1 MDIATIIGW
10 LMSIGA
16 VGLLIWQQDQMTM
29 FFGTSTAI
37 ISIVFV
43 LGGTLSGTMMRYSM
57 GHFLSSLGVVARI
70 FGGGS
75 QNPKEL
81 IDEIVDMADVARKN
95 GFLELEKRKISN
107 DFLADGIRQVID
119 GSKPEVLK
127 QTMLSNMK
135 GIVDRNSASEKV
147 WRSMGDT
154 SPAFGMI
161 GTVIGLVAM
170 MANMDDPKA
179 IGPAMAAALLTT
191 LWGSVLANV
200 FFLPVADKLKFKS
213 NDAKLSLLISIDGV
227 MAIQGG
233 QNPRVIAGVL
243 AAYLDPTKAA
253 KAESSTNAS
262 ADAA

>member
-10 LMSIGA
+10 LISIGA

-43 LGGTLSGTMMRYSM
+43 FGGTLSGTMMRYSM
-57 GHFLSSLGVVARI
+57 GHFVSSLGVVAKI
-70 FGGGS
+70 FGSGS
-75 QNPKEL
+75 QNPQAL
-81 IDEIVDMADVARKN
+81 IDEIVDMADVARKS
-95 GFLELEKRKISN
+95 GFLELEKRKISD
-107 DFLADGIRQVID
+107 DFLADGIRQLID

-127 QTMLSNMK
+127 QTMVSNMK
-135 GIVDRNSASEKV
+135 GIIDRNLASEKV

-200 FFLPVADKLKFKS
+200 FFLPVADKLKFRS

-233 QNPRVIAGVL
+233 QNPRVIASVL
-243 AAYLDPTKAA
+243 AAYLDPTKTS
-253 KAESSTNAS
+253 KSNNTSSQNSTE
-262 ADAA
+262 

>member
-1 MDIATIIGW
+1 
-10 LMSIGA
+10 
-16 VGLLIWQQDQMTM
+16 
-29 FFGTSTAI
+29 
-37 ISIVFV
+37 
-43 LGGTLSGTMMRYSM
+43 
-57 GHFLSSLGVVARI
+57 
-70 FGGGS
+70 
-75 QNPKEL
+75 
-81 IDEIVDMADVARKN
+81 
-95 GFLELEKRKISN
+95 
-107 DFLADGIRQVID
+107 
-119 GSKPEVLK
+119 
-127 QTMLSNMK
+127 MLSNMK

-200 FFLPVADKLKFKS
+200 FFLPVADKLKFRS

-233 QNPRVIAGVL
+233 KTL
-243 AAYLDPTKAA
+243 
-253 KAESSTNAS
+253 ES
-262 ADAA
+262 

>member
-1 MDIATIIGW
+1 
-10 LMSIGA
+10 
-16 VGLLIWQQDQMTM
+16 
-29 FFGTSTAI
+29 
-37 ISIVFV
+37 
-43 LGGTLSGTMMRYSM
+43 
-57 GHFLSSLGVVARI
+57 
-70 FGGGS
+70 
-75 QNPKEL
+75 
-81 IDEIVDMADVARKN
+81 MADVARKS

-135 GIVDRNSASEKV
+135 GIVDRNAASEKV

-191 LWGSVLANV
+191 LGLGPSKR
-200 FFLPVADKLKFKS
+200 FL
-213 NDAKLSLLISIDGV
+213 
-227 MAIQGG
+227 
-233 QNPRVIAGVL
+233 
-243 AAYLDPTKAA
+243 
-253 KAESSTNAS
+253 SSCGR
-262 ADAA
+262 

>member
-1 MDIATIIGW
+1 MATRPNDY
-10 LMSIGA
+10 
-16 VGLLIWQQDQMTM
+16 V
-29 FFGTSTAI
+29 FGTQTAI

-43 LGGTLSGTMMRYSM
+43 FGGTLSGTMMRYSM

-70 FGGGS
+70 FGTGS
-75 QNPKEL
+75 QDPQEL
-81 IDEIVDMADVARKN
+81 IDEIVDMADVARKS

-179 IGPAMAAALLTT
+179 IGPAMAALLTT

-233 QNPRVIAGVL
+233 QNPRVIASVL

-253 KAESSTNAS
+253 KTESSNKAS
-262 ADAA
+262 AEGLHESRAQHI

>member
-10 LMSIGA
+10 LFSIGA

-29 FFGTSTAI
+29 FFGTQTAL

-43 LGGTLSGTMMRYSM
+43 FGGTLSGTMMRYSM
-57 GHFLSSLGVVARI
+57 GHFVSSLGVVARI
-70 FGGGS
+70 FGSGS
-75 QNPKEL
+75 QNPQEL
-81 IDEIVDMADVARKN
+81 IDEIVDMADVARKS

-233 QNPRVIAGVL
+233 QNPRVIATVL

-253 KAESSTNAS
+253 KNESSNKAS
-262 ADAA
+262 AEAA

>member
-10 LMSIGA
+10 LISIGA
-16 VGLLIWQQDQMTM
+16 VGLLIWQQDQMAM
-29 FFGTSTAI
+29 FFGNTTAFV
-37 ISIVFV
+37 SIVFV

-57 GHFLSSLGVVARI
+57 GHFLSSLGVVAKI

-75 QNPKEL
+75 QNPQEL
-81 IDEIVDMADVARKN
+81 IDEIVDMADVARKS
-95 GFLELEKRKISN
+95 GFLELEKRAISN

-127 QTMLSNMK
+127 QTMMSNMK

-200 FFLPVADKLKFKS
+200 FFLPVADKLKFRS

-253 KAESSTNAS
+253 KNESSTSAS

>member
-10 LMSIGA
+10 LFSIGA

-29 FFGTSTAI
+29 FFGTQTAL

-43 LGGTLSGTMMRYSM
+43 FGGTLSGTMMRYSM
-57 GHFLSSLGVVARI
+57 GHFVSSLGVVARI

-75 QNPKEL
+75 QNPQEL
-81 IDEIVDMADVARKN
+81 IDEIVDMADVARKS

-233 QNPRVIAGVL
+233 QNPRVIATVL

-253 KAESSTNAS
+253 KNESSNKVS
-262 ADAA
+262 AEAA

>member
-10 LMSIGA
+10 LVSMGAVALLIGA
-16 VGLLIWQQDQMTM
+16 TDQMTM
-29 FFGTSTAI
+29 FFGTFTAI
-37 ISIVFV
+37 VSIIFV
-43 LGGTLSGTMMRYSM
+43 LGGTLAGTMMRYSL
-57 GHFLSSLGVVARI
+57 GHFISSLGVVAKI
-70 FGGGS
+70 FTGGNQDPQG
-75 QNPKEL
+75 L
-81 IDEIVDMADVARKN
+81 IDEIVDLADTSRKK
-95 GFLELEKRKISN
+95 GLLELEKRKISN
-107 DFLADGIRQVID
+107 DFLGEGIRLLID
-119 GSKPEVLK
+119 GGKPEVVK

-191 LWGSVLANV
+191 LWGSVFANV
-200 FFLPVADKLKFKS
+200 VFLPVADKLKFRS

-227 MAIQGG
+227 MAIQNG
-233 QNPRVIAGVL
+233 QNPRVIASVL
-243 AAYLDPTKAA
+243 SAYLDPRKVA
-253 KAESSTNAS
+253 KNQQESRQPSDN
-262 ADAA
+262 

>member
-10 LMSIGA
+10 FLSIGM
-16 VGLLIWQQDQMTM
+16 VGALIWQQDQMTM
-29 FFGTSTAI
+29 FFGTDTAI
-37 ISIVFV
+37 ISIIFVF
-43 LGGTLSGTMMRYSM
+43 GGTLSGTMMRYSM
-57 GHFLSSLGVVARI
+57 AHFLSSLGVVARI

-75 QNPKEL
+75 QNPQEL
-81 IDEIVDMADVARKN
+81 IDEIVEMADVARKS

-107 DFLADGIRQVID
+107 DFLEDGIRQVID

-200 FFLPVADKLKFKS
+200 FFLPVADKLKFRS

-233 QNPRVIAGVL
+233 QNPRVIATVL

-253 KAESSTNAS
+253 KTESSNRTP

>member
-1 MDIATIIGW
+1 MDIATIVGW
-10 LMSIGA
+10 LLSIGA
-16 VGLLIWQQDQMTM
+16 VALLIVDQDQLQM
-29 FFGTSTAI
+29 FFGSRTAVV
-37 ISIVFV
+37 SIVFV
-43 LGGTLSGTMMRYSM
+43 LGGTVAGTMMRYSM
-57 GHFLSSLGVVARI
+57 AHFISSLGVVAKI
-70 FGGGS
+70 FS
-75 QNPKEL
+75 SSNQDPKTL
-81 IDEIVDMADVARKN
+81 IDEIVDMADVARKS

-135 GIVDRNSASEKV
+135 GILDRNSASEKV

-233 QNPRVIAGVL
+233 QNPRVIATVL
-243 AAYLDPTKAA
+243 AAYLDPTKVA
-253 KAESSTNAS
+253 KTESSRESS
-262 ADAA
+262 AEAA

>member
-1 MDIATIIGW
+1 MLNK
-10 LMSIGA
+10 LMLAVLISITA
-16 VGLLIWQQDQMTM
+16 IFTLIWQQDQMTM
-29 FFGTSTAI
+29 FFGTDTAI

-43 LGGTLSGTMMRYSM
+43 FGGTLSGTMMRYSM
-57 GHFLSSLGVVARI
+57 GHFVSSLGVVARI
-70 FGGGS
+70 FGSGS
-75 QNPKEL
+75 QNPQEL
-81 IDEIVDMADVARKN
+81 IDEIVDMADVARKS

-200 FFLPVADKLKFKS
+200 FFLPVADKLKFRS

-253 KAESSTNAS
+253 KSESSTSAS
-262 ADAA
+262 AEAE

>member
-10 LMSIGA
+10 LISIGA
-16 VGLLIWQQDQMTM
+16 VAALIIQQDQLTM
-29 FFGTSTAI
+29 FFGTPTAW
-37 ISIVFV
+37 ISIIFVF
-43 LGGTLSGTMMRYSM
+43 GGTVSGTMMRYSM
-57 GHFLSSLGVVARI
+57 AHFISSLGVVARI
-70 FGGGS
+70 FGGGE
-75 QNPKEL
+75 QDPQAL
-81 IDEIVDMADVARKN
+81 IDEIVDMADVARKG
-95 GFLELEKRKISN
+95 GFLELEKRNISN

-119 GSKPEVLK
+119 GSKPDVLK

-135 GIVDRNSASEKV
+135 GILDRNSASEKV

-200 FFLPVADKLKFKS
+200 FFLPVADKLKFRS

-233 QNPRVIAGVL
+233 QNPRVVATVL

-253 KAESSTNAS
+253 KTQSSNKTS

>member
-1 MDIATIIGW
+1 MADIA
-10 LMSIGA
+10 
-16 VGLLIWQQDQMTM
+16 
-29 FFGTSTAI
+29 
-37 ISIVFV
+37 
-43 LGGTLSGTMMRYSM
+43 
-57 GHFLSSLGVVARI
+57 
-70 FGGGS
+70 
-75 QNPKEL
+75 
-81 IDEIVDMADVARKN
+81 RKS

-200 FFLPVADKLKFKS
+200 FFLPVADKLKFRS
-213 NDAKLSLLISIDGV
+213 NDSKLSLLISIDGV

-233 QNPRVIAGVL
+233 QNPRVIASVL
-243 AAYLDPTKAA
+243 AAYLDPTKAS
-253 KAESSTNAS
+253 KNDAS
-262 ADAA
+262 QKGDKEAA

>member
-1 MDIATIIGW
+1 MDIATVIGW
-10 LMSIGA
+10 LLSIGA
-16 VGLLIWQQDQMTM
+16 VALLIVDQDQIQM
-29 FFGTSTAI
+29 FFGSRTAI
-37 ISIVFV
+37 VSIIFV
-43 LGGTLSGTMMRYSM
+43 LGGTVAGTMMRYSM
-57 GHFLSSLGVVARI
+57 AHFISSLGVVAKI
-70 FGGGS
+70 FS
-75 QNPKEL
+75 SSNQDPKEL
-81 IDEIVDMADVARKN
+81 IDEIIDMADVARKS

-127 QTMLSNMK
+127 QTMVSNMK
-135 GIVDRNSASEKV
+135 GILDRNSASEKV

-200 FFLPVADKLKFKS
+200 FFLPVADKLKFRS

-233 QNPRVIAGVL
+233 QNPRVIATVL
-243 AAYLDPTKAA
+243 AAYLDPTKTSKDEGSSKRSAEAA
-253 KAESSTNAS
+253 
-262 ADAA
+262 